1 MASTNQPLDTGLG
14 ATLAFTTLSTFSPKI
29 REIPGLKRS
38 VETID
43 GSHLGTT
50 GDQELFEGDLIKNS
64 PITIPIL
71 WNTNDTIPA
80 PGTKDTATITW
91 PIRTLE
97 ATAANIAFS
106 CIIVDV
112 EFAGLKI
119 GEVQMGSIT
128 IQPDGFT
135 GPTYTKGA

>member
-1 MASTNQPLDTGLG
+1 MSATTQPLDTGLG
-14 ATLAFTTLSTFSPKI
+14 ASLAFTTLSTFSPKI

-38 VETID
+38 VEEID
-43 GSHLGTT
+43 GSHLGTS
-50 GDQELFEGDLIKNS
+50 GDQEVFEGDLIRNS

-91 PIRTLE
+91 PLRTAE
-97 ATAANIAFS
+97 ATAANIAFT
-106 CIIVDV
+106 CIIMEV

-128 IQPDGFT
+128 IKPDGFT